1 MMRDKFN
8 EELDNL
14 NSMLITM
21 GDHCEEAISYAVKA
35 LIENSDEMRTLTFET
50 DKIIDDME
58 REIEGICYNLLLRQQ
73 PVAKDLRLVSAALK
87 MISDM
92 ERIGDQAYDIAEITK
107 TIKDGSRSICS
118 DIIDRMSATS
128 IDMVTGSVDSFVK
141 KDTAIAE
148 KVIGMDDIV
157 DDLFIEVKDALINAV
172 AENKDQGEYFVDILM
187 IAKYLE
193 RISDHA
199 VNIAEWV
206 IFSIT
211 GKHVSE
217 PETDSE
223 EQLEAAGK

>member
-1 MMRDKFN
+1 MRDKFN

-21 GDHCEEAISYAVKA
+21 GDHCEEAISYAVNA
-35 LIENSDEMRTLTFET
+35 LNENSDEMRTLTFET

-128 IDMVTGSVDSFVK
+128 IDMVTKSVDSFVK

-217 PETDSE
+217 PGAGSGDESE
-223 EQLEAAGK
+223 NV

>member
-1 MMRDKFN
+1 MRDKLN

-35 LIENSDEMRTLTFET
+35 LNENSDEIRTLTFET

-107 TIKDGSRSICS
+107 TMKRWQQIDMLRYHRQDVSH
-118 DIIDRMSATS
+118 IDRY
-128 IDMVTGSVDSFVK
+128 GYEKCGLFRKKGYGDSRESHRHGRYRGRPVHRSEGCPHKCSRREQRPGRVFCGHTHDSKVPG
-141 KDTAIAE
+141 KDKRSCCE
-148 KVIGMDDIV
+148 YSGVG
-157 DDLFIEVKDALINAV
+157 DLLDN
-172 AENKDQGEYFVDILM
+172 
-187 IAKYLE
+187 
-193 RISDHA
+193 R
-199 VNIAEWV
+199 
-206 IFSIT
+206 
-211 GKHVSE
+211 
-217 PETDSE
+217 ETCKR
-223 EQLEAAGK
+223 A

>member
-35 LIENSDEMRTLTFET
+35 LSENSDEMRTLTFET

-148 KVIGMDDIV
+148 KVIG
-157 DDLFIEVKDALINAV
+157 LFIEVKDALINAV

>member
-1 MMRDKFN
+1 MRDKFN

-35 LIENSDEMRTLTFET
+35 LNENSDEMRTLTFET

-128 IDMVTGSVDSFVK
+128 IDMVTKSVDSFVK

-172 AENKDQGEYFVDILM
+172 AENKDQGEYFVDIPM

-217 PETDSE
+217 PEAGSADESE
-223 EQLEAAGK
+223 TVEK

>member
-1 MMRDKFN
+1 MRDKFN

-35 LIENSDEMRTLTFET
+35 LNENSDEMRTLTFET

-87 MISDM
+87 MILDM

-128 IDMVTGSVDSFVK
+128 IDMVTKSVDSFVK

-217 PETDSE
+217 PEAGSTDESE
-223 EQLEAAGK
+223 TVEK

>member
-1 MMRDKFN
+1 MRDKFN

-35 LIENSDEMRTLTFET
+35 LNENSDEMRTLTFET

-128 IDMVTGSVDSFVK
+128 IDMVTKSVDSFVK

-157 DDLFIEVKDALINAV
+157 DDLFIEVKDPLINAV

-217 PETDSE
+217 PGAGSGDESE
-223 EQLEAAGK
+223 NV

>member
-1 MMRDKFN
+1 MRDKFN

-35 LIENSDEMRTLTFET
+35 LNENSDEMRTLTFET

-128 IDMVTGSVDSFVK
+128 IDMVTKSVDSFVK

-217 PETDSE
+217 PEAGSAGESE
-223 EQLEAAGK
+223 TVEK